1 MKVKEI
7 TLKVKSVQLLT
18 GRGQDE
24 VCLNFDDSVPT
35 PYPACGYEGGA
46 NIRCQ
51 AHHGMQRCIGT
62 RRERC
67 RGDSSIRSFYAF
79 FDILNKE

>member
-51 AHHGMQRCIGT
+51 AHHGMQWCKDALGLDESDVEVIQVSDLST
-62 RRERC
+62 HF
-67 RGDSSIRSFYAF
+67 STY
-79 FDILNKE
+79 